1 MNTSI
6 VISLIGRPNVGK
18 SSIFN
23 RLMQSQFKAITHD
36 KPGVTRDRH
45 YGILEL
51 EDVASILVDT
61 GGFYPTTIEA
71 SGNTLEE
78 KNFNQFFNIMKD
90 QAKIAIEESDL
101 VLLVVDSREGI
112 NPFDQSITDY
122 VRRAKKDFWILV
134 NKVDSSKQ
142 EGAEIDFYNLGVD
155 EDQLITISAAHGLGF
170 HELRDRLKKT
180 ILEKQKNKDF
190 ESLQNGVVPASEV
203 VANVSLIGAPN
214 AGKSTLLNRL
224 IGSERALVSDIPGTT
239 VDPIEGYFELYF
251 GDDVKH
257 LKNYQNDF
265 LDQATIQEIEA
276 DESEDATED
285 QEFEATES
293 AEEMDDLEYKIFEAP
308 IDSELETDGEETAET
323 AALAADPQADHIFN
337 EWRTIKIVDTAGIR
351 KQKSVEGFIESQ
363 SVIRSLKS
371 ITDSDVVIFM
381 VDATIGITHQDRRL
395 CDIALEK
402 GKSLILC
409 LNKID
414 LVRMNF
420 QDGKKRKEWLQN
432 MRDNIPWL
440 NFCELITISAKNG
453 SHVNYLK
460 TSLVKTITIRH
471 KKLGTGE
478 LNRAVT
484 ELIDR
489 NPITIKNTRGL
500 RFKVKYASMIKAAP
514 PTILLFSNKSKN
526 IPDNYRKYLTNGL
539 RAKFNLV
546 NTPVHLIFRSG
557 FDLEKRLA
565 GMEKATSS
573 EHN

>member
-6 VISLIGRPNVGK
+6 VISIIGRPNVGK
-18 SSIFN
+18 STIFN
-23 RLMQSQFKAITHD
+23 RLMQSQFKAITFD

-45 YGILEL
+45 YGIMEL
-51 EDVASILVDT
+51 EDVTSILVDT

-71 SGNTLEE
+71 SGNSLEE

-90 QAKIAIEESDL
+90 QAKIAIDESDL
-101 VLLVVDSREGI
+101 VLLIVDAREGI

-122 VRRAKKDFWILV
+122 IRRAKKDFWVIV
-134 NKVDSSKQ
+134 NKMDSSKQ

-155 EDQLITISAAHGLGF
+155 ESQIIPLSAAHGIGF
-170 HELRDRLKKT
+170 NDLRDRLKKVIT
-180 ILEKQKNKDF
+180 EKQKNKDF
-190 ESLQNGVVPASEV
+190 ESLQNGVIPASEV

-224 IGSERALVSDIPGTT
+224 LGSERALVSDIPGTT

-251 GDDVKH
+251 GEDVVH

-265 LDQATIQEIEA
+265 LDQTLLSEVENADDAEA
-276 DESEDATED
+276 LEAAGLVDDEETEELDES
-285 QEFEATES
+285 FV
-293 AEEMDDLEYKIFEAP
+293 DDLEYKIFEAP
-308 IDSELETDGEETAET
+308 IDSDLGEDPMNSQTEGNSFTDKA
-323 AALAADPQADHIFN
+323 
-337 EWRTIKIVDTAGIR
+337 WRTIKIVDTAGIR
-351 KQKSVEGFIESQ
+351 KQKSVDGFIESQ
-363 SVIRSLKS
+363 SVIRSLRS

-414 LVRMNF
+414 LLRINF
-420 QDGKKRKEWLQN
+420 QDRKKRKLWLEEL
-432 MRDNIPWL
+432 RLDIPWL
-440 NFCELITISAKNG
+440 DFCELITISAKNG
-453 SHVNYLK
+453 SHVNYLR
-460 TSLVKTITIRH
+460 TSLVKTIMIRH

-484 ELIDR
+484 ELVDR
-489 NPITIKNTRGL
+489 HPIMIKNTSGK

-514 PTILLFSNKSKN
+514 PTFLLFSNKSKN
-526 IPDNYRKYLTNGL
+526 IPENYRRYLQNGL
-539 RAKFNLV
+539 RAKFNLM
-546 NTPVHLIFRSG
+546 NTPIHLIFRSG
-557 FDLEKRLA
+557 IDLEKRLK
-565 GMEKATSS
+565 GIEKQD
-573 EHN
+573 